1 MFLFSYCLSLES
13 VPVCMWT
20 VSCDC
25 SYSHLYCHLRLFLFI
40 CALSCVDSYSILMW
54 TVSCGCSYFP
64 VDCLLCGLL
73 FCMDCLLCRF
83 LFSRGLSIASVPI
96 LLWFDFDSCT
106 SISYLPSSRETRI
119 GSYHREGIS
128 SNPR

>member
-20 VSCDC
+20 VSCDFLLPC
-25 SYSHLYCHLRLFLFI
+25 RLSLASLPI
-40 CALSCVDSYSILMW
+40 HMCTVSCVDSYSILMW